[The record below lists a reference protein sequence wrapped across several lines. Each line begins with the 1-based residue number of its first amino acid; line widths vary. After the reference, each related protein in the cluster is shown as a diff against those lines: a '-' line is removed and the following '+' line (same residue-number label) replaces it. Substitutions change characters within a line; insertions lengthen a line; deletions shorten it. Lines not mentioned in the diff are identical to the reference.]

1 MAGAMQRLVHLL
13 DCGSDSRITEIC
25 AKTLANLGSQ
35 PNNRTFIRLAGGIP
49 PLVSLLFDQS
59 SPAVRLEPTS
69 EGSPS
74 LPTGNYHPPAFYH
87 AWPPPP
93 LQLHAVSIFLYTAC
107 R

>member
-59 SPAVRLEPTS
+59 SPAVRLEPS
-69 EGSPS
+69 ERSPS
-74 LPTGNYHPPAFYH
+74 LPSAGHHSPPTF
-87 AWPPPP
+87 
-93 LQLHAVSIFLYTAC
+93 
-107 R
+107 